1 MKTIINIRITQK
13 TEFFYQNGV
22 LNSIKEYSKSG
33 SMPWDLLE
41 SKNLIF
47 YSNQNIVQQTLAT
60 TNGSI
65 NSQFKSS
72 YEFDDKNS
80 PFKNLN
86 KYAG

>member
-1 MKTIINIRITQK
+1 
-13 TEFFYQNGV
+13 
-22 LNSIKEYSKSG
+22 
-33 SMPWDLLE
+33 MPWDLLE